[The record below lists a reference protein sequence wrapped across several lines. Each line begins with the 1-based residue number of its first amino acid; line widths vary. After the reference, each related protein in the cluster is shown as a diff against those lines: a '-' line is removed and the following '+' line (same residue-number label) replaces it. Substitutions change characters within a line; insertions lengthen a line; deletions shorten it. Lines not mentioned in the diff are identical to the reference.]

1 MKIKFVDLSV
11 DKKEY
16 QKNYEPLIE
25 KCIINGNFVGGVE
38 VESFENEFS
47 EFCGSKYAVSLNSG
61 TDALYLSLLAMGI
74 QKGDEVITVANSFM
88 ATVNAIK
95 LIGAKPVLV
104 DISNN
109 MLIDVKKIE
118 RLITNKTK
126 AIIPVHLSGLVCQM
140 DQIIKLSKKYNLKI
154 IEDAAQSIGSKY
166 KNKKA
171 GTFGHTGCF
180 SLHPLKNLAGI
191 GDGGMIVTDDKK
203 IYNKL
208 LLLRNHGM
216 INRDVQK
223 IIGYNSR
230 LDTINASI
238 LRYKL
243 TKLNDIIKKRRKNA
257 KLYLSELKNVKGIIL
272 PTETENDFHTY
283 HTFIIQTPKRNK
295 LMRYLLQH
303 GVETKIHYPIPT
315 HRQEPYSATNNN
327 LKITEKSCDNILSLP
342 IGHISKKEIVYISK
356 IIKKFK

>member
-1 MKIKFVDLSV
+1 MKIKFVDLTV
-11 DKKEY
+11 DNKEY
-16 QKNYEPLIE
+16 QENYEPLIK
-25 KCIINGNFVGGVE
+25 KCIINGNFVGGNE

-47 EFCGSKYAVSLNSG
+47 KFCGSKYAVSLNSG

-104 DISNN
+104 DISND

-118 RLITNKTK
+118 KSITNKTK

-140 DQIIKLSKKYNLKI
+140 DKIIKLSKKYNLKV

-171 GTFGHTGCF
+171 GTFGDTGCF

-191 GDGGMIVTDDKK
+191 GDGGIVITDDKT
-203 IYNKL
+203 IYHQL

-223 IIGYNSR
+223 IVGYNSR

-257 KLYLSELKNVKGIIL
+257 KLYLSELKKVKGIVL
-272 PTETENDFHTY
+272 PIETKNDFHTY
-283 HTFIIQTPKRNK
+283 HTFVIQTSKRNE
-295 LMRYLLQH
+295 LMKYLLKH
-303 GVETKIHYPIPT
+303 GIETKIHYPIST
-315 HRQEPYSATNNN
+315 HKQEPYNNDNN
-327 LKITEKSCDNILSLP
+327 LKITEKSCDSILSLP
-342 IGHISKKEIVYISK
+342 IGHVSKKEIVYISK